1 MIKNKEYYK
10 ITGDITADFGVTV
23 TNPVIKIVVSAQGVE
38 STGNLQC
45 EYNVYYS
52 EDNYLNGKH
61 YFKAEK
67 DGVRF
72 INFTYPVA
80 DVPTWG
86 IMTYKEEQRKIIADT
101 FGLDVSNVELVQEGV
116 TE

>member
-1 MIKNKEYYK
+1 MINNKEYYK
-10 ITGDITADFGVTV
+10 IEGDITADFGVTV
-23 TNPVIKIVVSAQGVE
+23 TNPVIKILVTAQGVE
-38 STGNLQC
+38 YDGLLKC

-67 DGVRF
+67 DGSRVIF
-72 INFTYPVA
+72 FTYPVA
-80 DVPTWG
+80 DVPNWG
-86 IMTYKEEQRKIIADT
+86 IQSYKQDQRKIIADT
-101 FGLDVSNVELVQEGV
+101 FGYNVDNVVLVEEDI

>member
-1 MIKNKEYYK
+1 MINNKEYYK
-10 ITGDITADFGVTV
+10 ITGDITADFGVSV
-23 TNPVIKIVVSAQGVE
+23 SNPIIKIVVSAQGVE
-38 STGNLQC
+38 ASGLLQC

-61 YFKAEK
+61 YFKAQK
-67 DGVRF
+67 DDARL

-101 FGLDVSNVELVQEGV
+101 FGLDIENVELVQED
-116 TE
+116 

>member
-10 ITGDITADFGVTV
+10 IEGDIIADFGSIVS
-23 TNPVIKIVVSAQGVE
+23 NPVIKILVTAQGVE
-38 STGNLQC
+38 NDGLLKA

-61 YFKAEK
+61 YFKASK
-67 DGVRF
+67 DGNRLV
-72 INFTYPVA
+72 NFTYPVA

-101 FGLDVSNVELVQEGV
+101 FGLDISNVELVQEG
-116 TE
+116 